1 MFVMRDIR
9 FVRASF
15 CLLLYSNHRCRF
27 NDATHKL
34 ARQATKHCVAG
45 VHEGSR
51 DPHVSPW
58 RRSVSPATRPKKPAA
73 STYRRFLSA
82 KSAFLI
88 SFSSCV
94 VSTGPLVE
102 VGGPPTA
109 WGGASASRNE
119 PADVSIPDSSGGS
132 SRHRLTRYEIIHYAP
147 TVARCVDSKLSNVCA
162 YTAAPDRSTAH
173 EDGKSTPQNDLD
185 LAKFR
190 ICTISRKPGKTGAGV
205 PISAACSSRCPRP
218 SAHALPLSYATP
230 FAGVRLD
237 CRRLRGRLVARVRAC
252 VTLWLTRASRSVGLF
267 GGGKKGATA
276 ALKMGDNAAALPVY
290 TKPLQ
295 TDTGSTLS
303 LSSFEGKPL
312 VVRKRRTPC
321 ASPLTSSTL
330 RRRRAAQAFFYPQA
344 RVCSTSMAL

>member
-51 DPHVSPW
+51 EPHVSPW
-58 RRSVSPATRPKKPAA
+58 RRSASPATRPKKPAA

-102 VGGPPTA
+102 VGEPLTA

-119 PADVSIPDSSGGS
+119 PADVAIPDSSGGS
-132 SRHRLTRYEIIHYAP
+132 SRHRLTRYEIIHHAP

-173 EDGKSTPQNDLD
+173 EDGKATPQNDLD

-190 ICTISRKPGKTGAGV
+190 ICTISRKNGRRCSLLIRMLLSLPASLR
-205 PISAACSSRCPRP
+205 PRSAAFVRHAVRR
-218 SAHALPLSYATP
+218 SAFGLPTP
-230 FAGVRLD
+230 EGQA
-237 CRRLRGRLVARVRAC
+237 CRAR
-252 VTLWLTRASRSVGLF
+252 
-267 GGGKKGATA
+267 
-276 ALKMGDNAAALPVY
+276 
-290 TKPLQ
+290 
-295 TDTGSTLS
+295 
-303 LSSFEGKPL
+303 
-312 VVRKRRTPC
+312 
-321 ASPLTSSTL
+321 
-330 RRRRAAQAFFYPQA
+330 A
-344 RVCSTSMAL
+344 RVCDSLAYSCVSLSGLVRRGQEGRDCCAEDGRQCRCAARLQEAVTDGHGLDALTVQLRGQTVGGA